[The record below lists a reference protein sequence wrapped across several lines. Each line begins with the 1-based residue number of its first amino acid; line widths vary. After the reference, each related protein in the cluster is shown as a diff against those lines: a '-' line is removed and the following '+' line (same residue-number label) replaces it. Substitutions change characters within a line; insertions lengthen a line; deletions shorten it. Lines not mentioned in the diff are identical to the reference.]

1 MIWILILTRHNEVIQ
16 TGKSLFQLETDCP
29 QSNTVR
35 ESHISMNEV
44 VLLVD
49 ENESRILKINC
60 SSDLIMFLLMSLLLT
75 SSLLAL
81 NIPTHMM
88 ANESG
93 QGSRLNWSHHLRKK
107 RKVMKKNCITFSE
120 PCDN

>member
-1 MIWILILTRHNEVIQ
+1 
-16 TGKSLFQLETDCP
+16 
-29 QSNTVR
+29 
-35 ESHISMNEV
+35 MNEV

-60 SSDLIMFLLMSLLLT
+60 DLIMFLLMSLLLT